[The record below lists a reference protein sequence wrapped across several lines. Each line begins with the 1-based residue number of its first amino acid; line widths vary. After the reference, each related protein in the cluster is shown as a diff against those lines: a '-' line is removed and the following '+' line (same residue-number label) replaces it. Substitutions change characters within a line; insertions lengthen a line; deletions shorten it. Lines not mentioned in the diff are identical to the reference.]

1 MAATAPPAEL
11 SDVNGR
17 PHGVV
22 GREQRPDELSR
33 VQSGGRVPVVGR
45 KWVPLRAHS
54 ASSGWI
60 SGNTGAM
67 STTTAL
73 PLILRGV
80 WGADSAAGAVSVL
93 HWVADVRVRVQLAI
107 SGGE

>member
-11 SDVNGR
+11 SDANGR

-33 VQSGGRVPVVGR
+33 VQSGGRVPVVGQ
-45 KWVPLRAHS
+45 KWVPLRARS
-54 ASSGWI
+54 ASSGWT

-80 WGADSAAGAVSVL
+80 WGADSAAGTVSVQ
-93 HWVADVRVRVQLAI
+93 HWVADARVCVRLAI
-107 SGGE
+107 SDGE

>member
-1 MAATAPPAEL
+1 MLMAGHMVWLGGSNAL
-11 SDVNGR
+11 MSC
-17 PHGVV
+17 
-22 GREQRPDELSR
+22 R
-33 VQSGGRVPVVGR
+33 VCRVADGCQWWGE
-45 KWVPLRAHS
+45 KLVPLRAHS